1 MKILVTNDDGIG
13 ADGLAVLAKAAAQ
26 FGEVYTVAPIGAKSG
41 CSHQVTSHDP
51 VRMEEHGLCRWAI
64 GGFPADCVR
73 VALQHLNIKPDWV
86 FSGVNHGGN
95 LGVDVY
101 LSGTVAA
108 VREGAIYGIPGIG
121 FSHYRKKDRD
131 FDWDCVAR
139 NLPKVIEHVFAKH
152 REVGDFWNVNFPHLT
167 EEEGQPP
174 LVDCRLDT
182 APMAFQWRHQ
192 DMTLEYLS
200 EYHARPRTPGGDVA
214 TCFGGGIAIAK
225 LRLV

>member
-1 MKILVTNDDGIG
+1 MNILITNDDGIA
-13 ADGLAVLAKAAAQ
+13 ADGLAVLASAAKP
-26 FGEVYTVAPIGAKSG
+26 FGDVYCVAPIGAKSG
-41 CSHQVTSHDP
+41 CSHQVTAHDS
-51 VRMEEHGLCRWAI
+51 VRIEEHGHHRWAI

-73 VALQHLNIKPDWV
+73 VAIQHLKIKPDWV

-121 FSHYRKKDRD
+121 FSHYRKKNRD
-131 FDWDCVAR
+131 FDWDCVFR
-139 NLPKVIEHVFAKH
+139 NLPEVIRHVFAKP
-152 REVGDFWNVNFPHLT
+152 REVGDFWNVNFPHLIAD
-167 EEEGQPP
+167 EANPP

-192 DMTLEYLS
+192 DMNLEYLS
-200 EYHARPRTPGGDVA
+200 DYHERPCTPGGDVA
-214 TCFGGGIAIAK
+214 ACFGGQIAVAR
-225 LRLV
+225 LRLT